1 MAAVTDATFDRDVI
15 ERSRQV
21 PVIVDL
27 WADWCGP
34 CKTLGPILEKVVAEA
49 EGRVE
54 LAKVDIEAN
63 RGLAASFR
71 VQSIPA
77 VFAIRDGQVV
87 DQFVGAL
94 PEAQVRQFVE
104 RIAPPPTEADLLA
117 ATGNEASLREAL
129 ELEPGHAGAVVRL
142 AQLLVERGEADE
154 ALILLGRVPETPE
167 VRRVA
172 ALARVGTAGA
182 GTGAGAPEGGQEVI
196 EELETLLPLVKAD
209 STSRQRYLDLL
220 EVLGADD
227 PRSNQYRRLMTAR
240 LF

>member
-1 MAAVTDATFDRDVI
+1 MVDVTDATFDQDVI

-27 WADWCGP
+27 WAEWCGP

-49 EGRVE
+49 EGRVA

-104 RIAPPPTEADLLA
+104 RVAPPPTEADLLA
-117 ATGNEASLREAL
+117 AKGDEVSLRQAL
-129 ELEPGHAGAVVRL
+129 ELEPEPEPEPGHSF
-142 AQLLVERGEADE
+142 
-154 ALILLGRVPETPE
+154 
-167 VRRVA
+167 
-172 ALARVGTAGA
+172 
-182 GTGAGAPEGGQEVI
+182 I
-196 EELETLLPLVKAD
+196 EELELLLPLVKAD
-209 STSRQRYLDLL
+209 TAARQRYLDLL
-220 EVLGADD
+220 EVLGAED
-227 PRSNQYRRLMTAR
+227 PRATQYRKLMTAR

>member
-1 MAAVTDATFDRDVI
+1 MADVTDATFDTDVI
-15 ERSRQV
+15 ERSKQV

-27 WADWCGP
+27 WAEWCGP
-34 CKTLGPILEKVVAEA
+34 CKTLGPILEKVVAETG
-49 EGRVE
+49 GRVA

-104 RIAPPPTEADLLA
+104 RVAPPPTEADLLA
-117 ATGNEASLREAL
+117 AKGDEASLRQAL
-129 ELEPGHAGAVVRL
+129 ELQADHPAAVVGL
-142 AQLLVERGEADE
+142 AQMLVERGGEAAD
-154 ALILLGRVPETPE
+154 ALALLAKVPETAE

-172 ALARVGTAGA
+172 ALARVGADGA
-182 GTGAGAPEGGQEVI
+182 AAPEGGQEFVD
-196 EELETLLPLVKAD
+196 ELEALLPLVKAD
-209 STSRQRYLDLL
+209 GAARQRYLDLL
-220 EVLGADD
+220 ELLGAED
-227 PRSNQYRRLMTAR
+227 PRATQYRKLMTAR
-240 LF
+240 LY

>member
-1 MAAVTDATFDRDVI
+1 MADVTDATFDRDVI
-15 ERSRQV
+15 ERSKQV
-21 PVIVDL
+21 AVIVDL

-34 CKTLGPILEKVVAEA
+34 CKTLGPVLERVVAETD
-49 EGRVE
+49 GRVE
-54 LAKVDIEAN
+54 LAKIDIEAN

-104 RIAPPPTEADLLA
+104 RVAPPPTEADLLA
-117 ATGNEASLREAL
+117 AKGDEASLREAL

-154 ALILLGRVPETPE
+154 ALALLARVPETAE

-172 ALARVGTAGA
+172 ALARVGAAGDGPPA
-182 GTGAGAPEGGQEVI
+182 GNEEII
-196 EELETLLPLVKAD
+196 EELEALLPSVKAD
-209 STSRQRYLDLL
+209 GDARRRYLDLL

-227 PRSNQYRRLMTAR
+227 PRSTQYRKLMTAR

>member
-1 MAAVTDATFDRDVI
+1 MADVTDATFDTDVI
-15 ERSRQV
+15 ERSKQV

-27 WADWCGP
+27 WAEWCGP
-34 CKTLGPILEKVVAEA
+34 CKTLGPILEKVVAETG
-49 EGRVE
+49 GRVA

-104 RIAPPPTEADLLA
+104 RVAPPPTEADLLA
-117 ATGNEASLREAL
+117 AKGDEASLRQAL
-129 ELEPGHAGAVVRL
+129 ELQADHPGAVVGL
-142 AQLLVERGEADE
+142 AQMLVERGEAAD
-154 ALILLGRVPETPE
+154 ALALLAKVPETAE

-172 ALARVGTAGA
+172 ALARVGADGA
-182 GTGAGAPEGGQEVI
+182 AAPEGGQEFVD
-196 EELETLLPLVKAD
+196 ELEALLPLVKAD
-209 STSRQRYLDLL
+209 GVARQRYLDLL
-220 EVLGADD
+220 ELLGAED
-227 PRSNQYRRLMTAR
+227 PRATQYRKLMTAR
-240 LF
+240 LY

>member
-1 MAAVTDATFDRDVI
+1 MNHVTDATFDDEVI

-27 WADWCGP
+27 WAEWCGP
-34 CKTLGPILEKVVAEA
+34 CKILGPILEKVVSETG
-49 EGRVE
+49 GRVE

-63 RGLAASFR
+63 RGLATSFR

-104 RIAPPPTEADLLA
+104 RVAPPPTEADLLA
-117 ATGNEASLREAL
+117 AKGDEASLRQAL
-129 ELEPGHAGAVVRL
+129 ELEAGHPAAAVTL
-142 AQLLVERGEADE
+142 AQLLVERGETDE
-154 ALILLGRVPETPE
+154 ALSLLSRVPETAE

-172 ALARVGTAGA
+172 ALARVGSA
-182 GTGAGAPEGGQEVI
+182 GAGAPEGGEEII
-196 EELETLLPLVKAD
+196 EELETLLALVKAD
-209 STSRQRYLDLL
+209 PEARQRYLDLL

-227 PRSNQYRRLMTAR
+227 PRANQYRKLMTAR

>member
-1 MAAVTDATFDRDVI
+1 MADVTDATFDRDVI
-15 ERSRQV
+15 ERSKQV

-27 WADWCGP
+27 WAEWCGP

-49 EGRVE
+49 GGRVE

-94 PEAQVRQFVE
+94 PEAQVRRFVE
-104 RIAPPPTEADLLA
+104 RVAPPPTEADLLA
-117 ATGNEASLREAL
+117 AKGDEASLREAL
-129 ELEPGHAGAVVRL
+129 ELQADHPGAVVRL
-142 AQLLVERGEADE
+142 AQLLVERDDAEE
-154 ALILLGRVPETPE
+154 ALALLARVPETAE

-172 ALARVGTAGA
+172 ARARVGAG
-182 GTGAGAPEGGQEVI
+182 GATPPEGGEEIV
-196 EELETLLPLVKAD
+196 EELEALLPLVKGDVDA
-209 STSRQRYLDLL
+209 RRRYLDLL

-227 PRSNQYRRLMTAR
+227 PRSTQYRKLMTAR

>member
-1 MAAVTDATFDRDVI
+1 MADVTDATFDRDVI
-15 ERSRQV
+15 ERSREV

-27 WADWCGP
+27 WAEWCGP

-49 EGRVE
+49 GGRVE
-54 LAKVDIEAN
+54 LAKVDIEAH

-104 RIAPPPTEADLLA
+104 RVAPPPTEADLLA
-117 ATGNEASLREAL
+117 AKGDEASLRQAL
-129 ELEPGHAGAVVRL
+129 ELEAGHPVAVVRL
-142 AQLLVERGEADE
+142 AQLLVERGDAEE
-154 ALILLGRVPETPE
+154 ALTLLSRVPETAE

-172 ALARVGTAGA
+172 ALARVGAAGA
-182 GTGAGAPEGGQEVI
+182 GVPAGGEEII
-196 EELETLLPLVKAD
+196 EELETLLPLLKGDTDA
-209 STSRQRYLDLL
+209 RQRYLDLL
-220 EVLGADD
+220 EVLGDED
-227 PRSNQYRRLMTAR
+227 PRATQYRKLMTAR

>member
-1 MAAVTDATFDRDVI
+1 MTDVTDATFDTDVI
-15 ERSRQV
+15 ERSKQV

-27 WADWCGP
+27 WAEWCGP
-34 CKTLGPILEKVVAEA
+34 CKTLGPILEKVVAETG
-49 EGRVE
+49 GRVA

-104 RIAPPPTEADLLA
+104 RVAPPPTEADLLA
-117 ATGNEASLREAL
+117 AKGDEASLRQAL
-129 ELEPGHAGAVVRL
+129 ELQADHPAAVVGL
-142 AQLLVERGEADE
+142 AQMLVERGGAAD
-154 ALILLGRVPETPE
+154 ALALLAKVPETAE

-172 ALARVGTAGA
+172 ALARVGADGA
-182 GTGAGAPEGGQEVI
+182 AAPEGGQEFVD
-196 EELETLLPLVKAD
+196 ELEALLPLVKAD
-209 STSRQRYLDLL
+209 GAARQRYLDLL
-220 EVLGADD
+220 ELLGAED
-227 PRSNQYRRLMTAR
+227 PRATQYRKLMTAR
-240 LF
+240 LY

>member
-27 WADWCGP
+27 WAEWCGP

-104 RIAPPPTEADLLA
+104 RVAPVPTEADLLA
-117 ATGNEASLREAL
+117 AKGDEASLRQAL
-129 ELEPGHAGAVVRL
+129 EVEPGHAGAVVGL
-142 AQLLVERGEADE
+142 AQLLVERGKTDE
-154 ALILLGRVPETPE
+154 ALTLLGRVPETPE

-182 GTGAGAPEGGQEVI
+182 GAPEGGQEII
-196 EELETLLPLVKAD
+196 EELEALLPLVKAD
-209 STSRQRYLDLL
+209 TSARQRYLDLL
-220 EVLGADD
+220 EVLGSDD
-227 PRSNQYRRLMTAR
+227 ARSNQYRKLMTAR

>member
-1 MAAVTDATFDRDVI
+1 MADVTDATFDNEVI

-27 WADWCGP
+27 WAEWCGP
-34 CKTLGPILEKVVAEA
+34 CKTLGPILEKVVSEA
-49 EGRVE
+49 GGRVE

-104 RIAPPPTEADLLA
+104 RVAPPPTEADLLA
-117 ATGNEASLREAL
+117 AKGDEASLRQAL
-129 ELEPGHAGAVVRL
+129 ELEAGHPAAVVSL
-142 AQLLVERGEADE
+142 AQLLVERGETDE
-154 ALILLGRVPETPE
+154 ALTLLSRVPETAE

-172 ALARVGTAGA
+172 ALARVGPAGA
-182 GTGAGAPEGGQEVI
+182 SAPEGGEEII

-209 STSRQRYLDLL
+209 PKSRQRYLDLL
-220 EVLGADD
+220 EVLGVDD
-227 PRSNQYRRLMTAR
+227 PRASQYRKLMTAR

>member
-1 MAAVTDATFDRDVI
+1 MADVTDATFDTDVI
-15 ERSRQV
+15 ERSKQV

-27 WADWCGP
+27 WAEWCGP
-34 CKTLGPILEKVVAEA
+34 CKTLGPILEKVVAETG
-49 EGRVE
+49 GRVE

-104 RIAPPPTEADLLA
+104 RVAPPPTEADLLA
-117 ATGNEASLREAL
+117 AKGDEASLRQAL
-129 ELEPGHAGAVVRL
+129 ELQADHPAAVVGL
-142 AQLLVERGEADE
+142 AQMLVERGEAAD
-154 ALILLGRVPETPE
+154 ALALLAKVPETAE

-172 ALARVGTAGA
+172 ALARVGADGA
-182 GTGAGAPEGGQEVI
+182 AAPEGGQEFVD
-196 EELETLLPLVKAD
+196 ELEALLPLVKAD
-209 STSRQRYLDLL
+209 GAARQRYLDLL
-220 EVLGADD
+220 ELLGAED
-227 PRSNQYRRLMTAR
+227 PRATQYRKLMTAR
-240 LF
+240 LY

>member
-1 MAAVTDATFDRDVI
+1 MADVTDATFDSEVI
-15 ERSRQV
+15 ERSKQV

-27 WADWCGP
+27 WAAWCGP
-34 CKTLGPILEKVVAEA
+34 CKTLGPILEKVVAETG
-49 EGRVE
+49 GRVE

-104 RIAPPPTEADLLA
+104 RVAPPPTEADLLA
-117 ATGNEASLREAL
+117 AKGDEASLRQAL
-129 ELEPGHAGAVVRL
+129 ELQADHPAAVVGL
-142 AQLLVERGEADE
+142 AQMLVERGEAAD
-154 ALILLGRVPETPE
+154 ALALLAKVPETAE

-172 ALARVGTAGA
+172 ALARVGADGA
-182 GTGAGAPEGGQEVI
+182 AAPEGGQEFVD
-196 EELETLLPLVKAD
+196 ELEALLPLVKAD
-209 STSRQRYLDLL
+209 GVARQRYLDLL
-220 EVLGADD
+220 ELLGAED
-227 PRSNQYRRLMTAR
+227 PRATQYRKLMTAR
-240 LF
+240 LY

>member
-1 MAAVTDATFDRDVI
+1 MADVTDATFEAQVL

-21 PVIVDL
+21 PVVVDL
-27 WADWCGP
+27 WAAWCGP
-34 CKTLGPILEKVVAEA
+34 CRTLGPVLEKVVGETD
-49 EGRVE
+49 GRVE

-63 RGLAASFR
+63 PGVAASFR

-87 DQFVGAL
+87 DQFIGSL

-104 RIAPPPTEADLLA
+104 RLAPPPTEADLMA
-117 ATGNEASLREAL
+117 EKGDEASLRKAL
-129 ELEPGHAGAVVRL
+129 ELQADHLKAVVRL
-142 AQLLVERGEADE
+142 AQMLVERGETEE
-154 ALILLGRVPETPE
+154 ALGLLGRVPETAE

-172 ALARVGTAGA
+172 ALARVGAG
-182 GTGAGAPEGGQEVI
+182 GDGGDGEGSEIVA
-196 EELETLLPLVKAD
+196 ELESLLDRVKAD
-209 STSRQRYLDLL
+209 PDARRRFLDLL

-227 PRSNQYRRLMTAR
+227 PRSLQYRKLMTTR

>member
-1 MAAVTDATFDRDVI
+1 MTDVTDATFDTDVI
-15 ERSRQV
+15 ERSKQV

-27 WADWCGP
+27 WAEWCGP
-34 CKTLGPILEKVVAEA
+34 CKTLGPILEKVVAETG
-49 EGRVE
+49 GRVA

-104 RIAPPPTEADLLA
+104 RVAPPPTEADLLA
-117 ATGNEASLREAL
+117 AKGDEASLRQAL
-129 ELEPGHAGAVVRL
+129 ELQADHPAAVVGL
-142 AQLLVERGEADE
+142 AQMLVERGEAAD
-154 ALILLGRVPETPE
+154 ALALLAKVPETAE

-172 ALARVGTAGA
+172 ALARVGADGA
-182 GTGAGAPEGGQEVI
+182 AAPEGGQEFVD
-196 EELETLLPLVKAD
+196 ELEALLPLVKAD
-209 STSRQRYLDLL
+209 GAARQRYLDLL
-220 EVLGADD
+220 ELLGAED
-227 PRSNQYRRLMTAR
+227 PRATQYRKLMTAR
-240 LF
+240 LY

>member
-1 MAAVTDATFDRDVI
+1 MVDVTDATFDQDVI

-27 WADWCGP
+27 WAEWCGP

-49 EGRVE
+49 EGRVA

-104 RIAPPPTEADLLA
+104 RVAPPPTEADLLA
-117 ATGNEASLREAL
+117 AKGDEVSLRQAL
-129 ELEPGHAGAVVRL
+129 EIEPGHSVAVVRL
-142 AQLLVERGEADE
+142 AELLVERGETDE
-154 ALILLGRVPETPE
+154 ALALLDGVPETAE

-172 ALARVGTAGA
+172 ALARVAAAG
-182 GTGAGAPEGGQEVI
+182 GAAVEGVEGGAEII
-196 EELETLLPLVKAD
+196 EELELLLPLVKAD
-209 STSRQRYLDLL
+209 TAARQRYLDLL
-220 EVLGADD
+220 EVLGAED
-227 PRSNQYRRLMTAR
+227 PRATQYRKLMTAR

>member
-1 MAAVTDATFDRDVI
+1 MADVTDATFDHDVI

-27 WADWCGP
+27 WAEWCGP

-49 EGRVE
+49 GGRVE

-104 RIAPPPTEADLLA
+104 RVAPPPTEADLLA
-117 ATGNEASLREAL
+117 AKGDEASLRQAL
-129 ELEPGHAGAVVRL
+129 ELEAGHPAAVVSL
-142 AQLLVERGEADE
+142 AQLLVERGETDE
-154 ALILLGRVPETPE
+154 ALGLLSRVPETAE
-167 VRRVA
+167 VRKVA
-172 ALARVGTAGA
+172 ALARVGPAGA
-182 GTGAGAPEGGQEVI
+182 NAPEGGEEIIV
-196 EELETLLPLVKAD
+196 ELETLLPLVKGDPKA
-209 STSRQRYLDLL
+209 RQRYLDLL
-220 EVLGADD
+220 EVLGPDD
-227 PRSNQYRRLMTAR
+227 PRANQYRKLMTAR

>member
-1 MAAVTDATFDRDVI
+1 MADVTDATFDRDVI
-15 ERSRQV
+15 ERSKQV

-34 CKTLGPILEKVVAEA
+34 CKTLGPTLEKVVAET
-49 EGRVE
+49 EGRVA
-54 LAKVDIEAN
+54 LAKIDIEAN
-63 RGLAASFR
+63 RGLATSFH

-104 RIAPPPTEADLLA
+104 RVAPPLTEADLLA
-117 ATGNEASLREAL
+117 AKGDEASLRQAL
-129 ELEPGHAGAVVRL
+129 ELEAGHPEAVVGL
-142 AQLLVERGEADE
+142 ARILVERGESDE
-154 ALILLGRVPETPE
+154 ALAFLARVPETAE

-172 ALARVGTAGA
+172 ARARVGPAGDSSL
-182 GTGAGAPEGGQEVI
+182 GGGEEIV
-196 EELETLLPLVKAD
+196 EELEALLPLVKAD
-209 STSRQRYLDLL
+209 ADSRRRYLDLL
-220 EVLGADD
+220 EVLGVED
-227 PRSNQYRRLMTAR
+227 PRSGQYRKLMTAR

>member
-1 MAAVTDATFDRDVI
+1 MAMADVTDATFDRDVI
-15 ERSRQV
+15 ERSKQV

-27 WADWCGP
+27 WAEWCGP
-34 CKTLGPILEKVVAEA
+34 CKTLGPILEKVVADA
-49 EGRVE
+49 GGRVD

-77 VFAIRDGQVV
+77 VFAIKDGQVV

-94 PEAQVRQFVE
+94 PESQVRQFVD
-104 RIAPPPTEADLLA
+104 RVAPAPTEADLLA
-117 ATGNEASLREAL
+117 AKGDEASLRQAL
-129 ELEPGHAGAVVRL
+129 ELQADHTVATVRL
-142 AQLLVERGEADE
+142 AQLLVERDE
-154 ALILLGRVPETPE
+154 TDDALALLARVPETAE

-172 ALARVGTAGA
+172 ALARVGAGA
-182 GTGAGAPEGGQEVI
+182 GSASEGGHEIVA
-196 EELETLLPLVKAD
+196 ELESLLPLVKGDPDA
-209 STSRQRYLDLL
+209 RRRYLDLL

-227 PRSNQYRRLMTAR
+227 PRATQYRKLMTAR

>member
-1 MAAVTDATFDRDVI
+1 MADVTDATFDRDVI

-27 WADWCGP
+27 WAEWCGP
-34 CKTLGPILEKVVAEA
+34 CKTLGPILEKVVAETG
-49 EGRVE
+49 GRVA

-104 RIAPPPTEADLLA
+104 RVAPAPTEADLLA
-117 ATGNEASLREAL
+117 AKGDEASLRQAL
-129 ELEPGHAGAVVRL
+129 ELQADHPAAVVGL
-142 AQLLVERGEADE
+142 AQVLVERGEADE
-154 ALILLGRVPETPE
+154 ALGLLARVPETAE

-172 ALARVGTAGA
+172 ALARVGVGA
-182 GTGAGAPEGGQEVI
+182 DGVVAPEGGQEIVD
-196 EELETLLPLVKAD
+196 ELESLLSLVKAD
-209 STSRQRYLDLL
+209 AGARQRYLDLL
-220 EVLGADD
+220 EVLGAED
-227 PRSNQYRRLMTAR
+227 PRATQYRKLMTAR
-240 LF
+240 LY